1 MSRYVVSSPT
11 NFLELSYR
19 SPSSININFPFLR
32 YDRGEEAQVHRFVA
46 RIARNANTRVPFI
59 PLQIAPRDVERLR
72 FLSSV
77 STLYGRA
84 LRDPRWR
91 NVSKAWRGCESSS
104 EPVAAT
110 KVSDQFF
117 VTRGIISRFV
127 RRISPLLRFDSYARR
142 RIVAGPSLLLA
153 NRFSRISMYGS
164 MGIL

>member
-1 MSRYVVSSPT
+1 M
-11 NFLELSYR
+11 
-19 SPSSININFPFLR
+19 
-32 YDRGEEAQVHRFVA
+32 HRFVA

-142 RIVAGPSLLLA
+142 RIVAGPPLLLVA
-153 NRFSRISMYGS
+153 RIVSHGFPCTGRWEYYNCSSRRQS
-164 MGIL
+164 